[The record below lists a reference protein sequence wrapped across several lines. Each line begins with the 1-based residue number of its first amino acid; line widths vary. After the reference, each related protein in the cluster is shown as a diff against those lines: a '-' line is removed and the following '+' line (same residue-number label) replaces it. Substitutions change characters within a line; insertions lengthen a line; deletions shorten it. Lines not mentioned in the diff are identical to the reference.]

1 MIPEVNASIA
11 RSQILSSSV
20 LTSCFD
26 KEQQSLDI
34 IRICLYQDSAFA
46 QKISNMQNQLLWEE
60 NSDSFMC

>member
-1 MIPEVNASIA
+1 MPRRMIPEVNASIA

-46 QKISNMQNQLLWEE
+46 QKISNMQNQLL
-60 NSDSFMC
+60 